1 MKKPMYHP
9 NLRLFVSS
17 ISFVFLVFLCCFFL
31 STGIANGQTAPRL
44 KKSSPLHIV
53 RQSAEFSAQV
63 RPRNI
68 ILLIGDGMGA
78 TQIYAGMVAGRQ
90 ELNLERF
97 RHLGFSKTNSFDD
110 LITDSGAGATAF
122 SIGKKAFNGA
132 IGVDSDTMACE
143 TILETAARMG
153 KQTGVVVTSS
163 VTHATPASFLTH
175 VPDREMHE
183 EIARQIMESKVDLL
197 IGAGKKYFDQRKD
210 GRALTANMRERGFY
224 TAFDS
229 TSLAQI
235 PKGSRLAAL
244 LWDKEAPKMSEGR
257 GDFLPTSTRLAL
269 EHLNDTTKGFFL
281 MVEGSQID
289 WGGHANDA
297 DYIVREMI
305 DFDRAI
311 GVALDFAAKDGQ
323 TLVVVTADHET
334 GGFAINGGEWSTG
347 RIEAA
352 FTTKK
357 HTGVMVPVFA
367 YGPGAHAFTGIQD
380 NTSIYKHMMR
390 LWGFTASSPW
400 PWQKSAPEKSRR
412 SDTAE

>member
-1 MKKPMYHP
+1 MKIT
-9 NLRLFVSS
+9 RLK
-17 ISFVFLVFLCCFFL
+17 FLLTTLFLLCIFF
-31 STGIANGQTAPRL
+31 SVGHADGQAAPPRS
-44 KKSSPLHIV
+44 KKSSPLHRA
-53 RQSAEFSAQV
+53 RQMAESAAQA

-68 ILLIGDGMGA
+68 ILMIGDGMGA

-90 ELNLERF
+90 DLNLERF
-97 RHLGFSKTNSFDD
+97 RHLGFSKTHSFDD
-110 LITDSGAGATAF
+110 LITDSGGGATAF

-153 KQTGVVVTSS
+153 KRTGLVATSS
-163 VTHATPASFLTH
+163 ITHATPASFVAH

-183 EIARQIMESKVDLL
+183 EIARQIMESKLDLL

-229 TSLAQI
+229 LSLLQI
-235 PKGSRLAAL
+235 PRGNRLAAL
-244 LWDKEAPKMSEGR
+244 LWDKDAPKMSEGR
-257 GDFLPTSTRLAL
+257 GDFLPGSTRLAID
-269 EHLNDTTKGFFL
+269 HLNDTSKGFFL

-289 WGGHANDA
+289 WGGHLNDA
-297 DYIVREMI
+297 DYIVQEMI
-305 DFDRAI
+305 DFDRAV
-311 GVALDFAAKDGQ
+311 GAALDFAARDGQ

-334 GGFAINGGEWSTG
+334 GGFAINGGDLATG

-367 YGPGAHAFTGIQD
+367 YGPGAFAFTGIQD
-380 NTSIYKHMMR
+380 NTSIYKHMMN
-390 LWGFTASSPW
+390 LWGFSATSPW
-400 PWQKSAPEKSRR
+400 PWRNSAPEKPRR
-412 SDTAE
+412 SDIAK

>member
-1 MKKPMYHP
+1 MLKPAQT
-9 NLRLFVSS
+9 LF
-17 ISFVFLVFLCCFFL
+17 LLLCIFWGAC
-31 STGIANGQTAPRL
+31 TVNGQPAPRA
-44 KKSSPLHIV
+44 KKSSPFQKA
-53 RQSAEFSAQV
+53 RKSAEFVGTA

-68 ILLIGDGMGA
+68 IMLIGDGMGA
-78 TQIYAGMVAGRQ
+78 TQIFAGMVAAKEQ
-90 ELNLERF
+90 LNLERF
-97 RHLGFSKTNSFDD
+97 RHLGFSKTHSFDD

-153 KQTGVVVTSS
+153 KKTGLVATSS
-163 VTHATPASFLTH
+163 VTHATPASFVAH

-183 EIARQIMESKVDLL
+183 EIARQIMVSKVDLL

-224 TAFDS
+224 TVFDS
-229 TSLAQI
+229 VSLAQV
-235 PKGSRLAAL
+235 PAGSRFAAL

-257 GDFLPTSTRLAL
+257 GDFLPNSTRLAI
-269 EHLNDTTKGFFL
+269 EHLNDTSKGFFL

-297 DYIVREMI
+297 DYIVQEVL
-305 DFDRAI
+305 DFDRAV
-311 GVALDFAAKDGQ
+311 GVALDFAARDGQ

-334 GGFAINGGEWSTG
+334 GGFAINGGEIASG

-367 YGPGAHAFTGIQD
+367 YGPGAEAFTGIQD
-380 NTSIYKHMMR
+380 NTSTYKHMMK
-390 LWGFTASSPW
+390 LWGFTATSPW
-400 PWQKSAPEKSRR
+400 HWRKSAAEIPR
-412 SDTAE
+412 SSDIAK

>member
-1 MKKPMYHP
+1 MKKTIERSARIAFFAP
-9 NLRLFVSS
+9 LIVAS
-17 ISFVFLVFLCCFFL
+17 IMCLGSAKGQPAPGNKKTSPFFR
-31 STGIANGQTAPRL
+31 A
-44 KKSSPLHIV
+44 
-53 RQSAEFSAQV
+53 RQLAESATLTQ
-63 RPRNI
+63 PRNI
-68 ILLIGDGMGA
+68 ILMIGDGMGA
-78 TQIYAGMVAGRQ
+78 SQIYAGMVAGRQ

-97 RHLGFSKTNSFDD
+97 RHLGFSKTYAFDD

-153 KQTGVVVTSS
+153 KKTGLVATSS
-163 VTHATPASFLTH
+163 ITHATPASFVAH

-183 EIARQIMESKVDLL
+183 EIARQITGSRVDLL
-197 IGAGKKYFDQRKD
+197 IGAGKKYFEQRKD

-224 TAFDS
+224 TVFDS
-229 TSLAQI
+229 ITLTQI
-235 PKGSRLAAL
+235 PKGNRLAAL
-244 LWDKEAPKMSEGR
+244 LWDIDAPKMSEGR
-257 GDFLPTSTRLAL
+257 GDFLPNATRLAID
-269 EHLNDTTKGFFL
+269 HLNDTAKGFFL

-297 DYIVREMI
+297 DYIVQEML

-311 GVALDFAAKDGQ
+311 GAALDFAQRDGQ

-334 GGFAINGGEWSTG
+334 GGFAINGGDMASG
-347 RIEAA
+347 RIEGA

-380 NTSIYKHMMR
+380 NTSMYKHMMK
-390 LWGFTASSPW
+390 LWGYKANAPW
-400 PWQKSAPEKSRR
+400 PWRNSAPEQPRR
-412 SDTAE
+412 SDVVR